1 MHTIGI
7 IAFTEQVLRDVTEL
21 EIALTRANFPV
32 HIEQMI
38 RKPQST
44 QLADFYYEENA
55 ILLWLCRCYGDEE
68 RCREALEC
76 FMDARADMIITM
88 TPNAFEQ
95 AMKLSAGSTIPIIF
109 SHLNRAQYH
118 EIRTL

>member
-44 QLADFYYEENA
+44 QLADF
-55 ILLWLCRCYGDEE
+55 
-68 RCREALEC
+68 
-76 FMDARADMIITM
+76 
-88 TPNAFEQ
+88 
-95 AMKLSAGSTIPIIF
+95 
-109 SHLNRAQYH
+109 
-118 EIRTL
+118 